1 MNLKKWATYLLLA
14 FLVVFLI
21 NSPNEAAKLV
31 KATGENAGEWFS
43 TASKAFTRFLSS
55 LIS

>member
-1 MNLKKWATYLLLA
+1 MSLKKVLTYLLLA

-31 KATGENAGEWFS
+31 KVTGEKAGEWFA
-43 TASKAFTRFLSS
+43 TASSAFAEFLRS
-55 LIS
+55 LI